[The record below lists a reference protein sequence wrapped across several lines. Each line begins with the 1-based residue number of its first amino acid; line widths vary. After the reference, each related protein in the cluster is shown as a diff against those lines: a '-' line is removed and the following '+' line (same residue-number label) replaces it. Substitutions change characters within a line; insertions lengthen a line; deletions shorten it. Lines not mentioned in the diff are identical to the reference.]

1 SDDAC
6 LFPLSIPDNLFAVVS
21 LRQLASMAAE
31 IARDSALASE
41 ASSLADEVEVAAR
54 RYGVI
59 GEGDAAVWAYE
70 VDGYGTQLFM
80 DDANVPGVCERGDA
94 LYRRTRAAAFS
105 ARNPYFFSGRA
116 AEGIGG
122 PHAGSR
128 MIWPMSLLM
137 RALTSEE
144 DREIRECLRT
154 LKATHA
160 GTGFM
165 HEAFDQ
171 D

>member
-1 SDDAC
+1 
-6 LFPLSIPDNLFAVVS
+6 
-21 LRQLASMAAE
+21 
-31 IARDSALASE
+31 
-41 ASSLADEVEVAAR
+41 
-54 RYGVI
+54 
-59 GEGDAAVWAYE
+59 
-70 VDGYGTQLFM
+70 M
-80 DDANVPGVCERGDA
+80 DDANVPGLASLAYLGVCERGDA

-116 AEGIGG
+116 ASGIGG

-144 DREIRECLRT
+144 DREIRECLLV

-171 D
+171 DDPTRYTRAWFAWANSLFGELIVSIAQRKPDLLRAAS